1 VEAQRARR
9 TLRQRVHRRHQRRY
23 VEPGAERPQGIG
35 QHGNRSIACRNG
47 AQRDHQ
53 REGAEREPDRTLS
66 VAGIDVA
73 PEGEADRADDS
84 GESERSTPAMT
95 IIRRTASSL
104 PGTLF

>member
-1 VEAQRARR
+1 M
-9 TLRQRVHRRHQRRY
+9 
-23 VEPGAERPQGIG
+23 
-35 QHGNRSIACRNG
+35 
-47 AQRDHQ
+47 
-53 REGAEREPDRTLS
+53 
-66 VAGIDVA
+66 AGIDVA